1 MADKLLNKNLSA
13 FKAQL
18 IGGGARPNL
27 FQVSI
32 PTFPDT
38 IKGLWKSGAGKEQ
51 EDFNFFAKATAL
63 PAQNIAA
70 IDVPFRGRTFKVAG
84 DRTIDNWTVTIIN
97 DEKFNLRTAFEQW
110 TELIAKLDNNMGATE
125 PSAYMVDADVYQ
137 LGRGNQ
143 ARSKNNNGE
152 NNVILKQYQFVDIF
166 PITVGDIALSY
177 ESSDTIEEFDVEF
190 AVQSIRISGPAD
202 SPITSTPTNANP

>member
-1 MADKLLNKNLSA
+1 MANLANKNLSA
-13 FKAQL
+13 FKSQL

-27 FQVSI
+27 FQVNI
-32 PTFPDT
+32 PAFPAT
-38 IKGLWKSGAGKEQ
+38 IANLWKTGAGNEQ

-63 PAQNIAA
+63 PASNIAA

-110 TELIAKLDNNMGATE
+110 SEHIIKLENNIGTTQ
-125 PSAYMVDADVYQ
+125 PSQYMVDADVYQ
-137 LGRGNQ
+137 LGRGST
-143 ARSKNNNGE
+143 ATSKSNSGNS
-152 NNVILKQYQFVDIF
+152 NVVLKQYQFVDIF
-166 PITVGDIALSY
+166 PVTVGDIALSY

-202 SPITSTPTNANP
+202 SPITSTPANANP

>member
-1 MADKLLNKNLSA
+1 MASLENKSISQ
-13 FKAQL
+13 FKSQL

-38 IKGLWKSGAGKEQ
+38 IKGLWKTGAGKEQ

-110 TELIAKLDNNMGATE
+110 TELIVKLDNNIGTTD
-125 PSAYMVDADVYQ
+125 PTAYMVDADVYQ
-137 LGRGNQ
+137 LGRGKTKSSQ
-143 ARSKNNNGE
+143 NNNGDS
-152 NNVILKQYQFVDIF
+152 NVVLKQYQFVDIF

-177 ESSDTIEEFDVEF
+177 ESSDAIEEFDVEF
-190 AVQSIRISGPAD
+190 AVQSVRISGPAD
-202 SPITSTPTNANP
+202 SPITSG

>member
-1 MADKLLNKNLSA
+1 MASLENKYISQ
-13 FKAQL
+13 FKSQL
-18 IGGGARPNL
+18 IGGCARPNL
-27 FQVSI
+27 IQVSI
-32 PTFPDT
+32 PTFPST
-38 IKGLWKSGAGKEQ
+38 ISGLWQAGAGKEQ
-51 EDFNFFAKATAL
+51 QDFNFFAKATAL

-84 DRTIDNWTVTIIN
+84 DRTIDNSTVTIIN

-110 TELIAKLDNNMGATE
+110 TELIVKLDNNMGTTE
-125 PSAYMVDADVYQ
+125 PSSYMVDADVYQ

-177 ESSDTIEEFDVEF
+177 DTGDTIEEFDVEF

-202 SPITSTPTNANP
+202 SPITSTPANANP

>member
-18 IGGGARPNL
+18 IGGGASPNL

-38 IKGLWKSGAGKEQ
+38 IKGLWKTGAGKEQ

-63 PAQNIAA
+63 PAQNVAA

-110 TELIAKLDNNMGATE
+110 TELIVKLENNIGTTQ

-137 LGRGNQ
+137 LGRGST
-143 ARSKNNNGE
+143 ASSKNNNGDS
-152 NNVILKQYQFVDIF
+152 NVVLKQYQFVDIF

-177 ESSDTIEEFDVEF
+177 ESSDAIEEFDVEF

-202 SPITSTPTNANP
+202 SPITSGKE